1 MRLLWAVDHGLRSM
15 SKRMQAR
22 LGITGPQ
29 RLALRIIGKFPD
41 VMPSELAELMHLDR
55 GTLSGILE
63 RLAAQE
69 LITREPHQEDGRS
82 VLLRLAP
89 RGRELDGESSGTVEA
104 SVRRAL
110 SSVPRAKVDA
120 AREVLEAIAREL
132 AREEA
137 ESSAPGGADAS
148 PDS

>member
-15 SKRMQAR
+15 SKRMQAQ
-22 LGITGPQ
+22 LGITAPQ
-29 RLALRIIGKFPD
+29 RLALRIIGKFPEL
-41 VMPSELAELMHLDR
+41 MPSELADLMHLDR

-63 RLAAQE
+63 RLEAQG
-69 LITREPHQEDGRS
+69 LITRAPHQEDKRS
-82 VLLRLAP
+82 VLLGLST
-89 RGRELDGESSGTVEA
+89 RGRELDRESSGTVEA

-110 SSVPRAKVDA
+110 ASVPRAKVDA

-137 ESSAPGGADAS
+137 EAGPGATGNGR
-148 PDS
+148 